1 MWDPLY
7 SAGVR
12 ADWHSHPSRTVF
24 GIYKNLDVYVPWLIV
39 PLLDITKKK
48 KKKRIS
54 YISKETWMEIFTMIL
69 FVIIR
74 LLKAIWTSS
83 AKQIG

>member
-24 GIYKNLDVYVPWLIV
+24 GIYKNLDVYVLWLIV

-48 KKKRIS
+48 KKKKNLIHIKRNMNGDI
-54 YISKETWMEIFTMIL
+54 YHDIVCDNQVVEGNLNI
-69 FVIIR
+69 
-74 LLKAIWTSS
+74 
-83 AKQIG
+83 